1 MNRTTTKTTIR
12 MIDRD
17 RLVYTKESDNFIKLD
32 IITIIVVLSQLLTY
46 NKYY

>member
-1 MNRTTTKTTIR
+1 

-32 IITIIVVLSQLLTY
+32 ITAIIVVLC
-46 NKYY
+46 

>member
-1 MNRTTTKTTIR
+1 MTTKMMIR

-32 IITIIVVLSQLLTY
+32 IMTIIVVLSQLLTY

>member
-1 MNRTTTKTTIR
+1 MTTR

-17 RLVYTKESDNFIKLD
+17 RLIYTKESDNSVKLD
-32 IITIIVVLSQLLTY
+32 IINIVVVLTQLLTY